1 MEGRR
6 GLIGSVDD
14 SIEVMGSTSWWQR
27 KWRDLQDDGNEGD
40 GMIALL
46 KIRKD
51 EIRKNEG
58 GDELF
63 IGRKSTENEATLL
76 FRNEANQPMPHV
88 QAFNEN
94 CSRSH

>member
-51 EIRKNEG
+51 EIRKNERRWWAIYRTKEHG
-58 GDELF
+58 ERSNAFVQKRGQPAY
-63 IGRKSTENEATLL
+63 ATC
-76 FRNEANQPMPHV
+76 P
-88 QAFNEN
+88 
-94 CSRSH
+94 SI